1 MKEKAQV
8 LEPETSEFEYQL
20 QGILGTRDN
29 WLNLLEAG
37 FA

>member
-8 LEPETSEFEYQL
+8 LKTETSEFEYQL
-20 QGILGTRDN
+20 HGVLGTRDN
-29 WLNLLEAG
+29 WLNLLEPE